1 MCVCVCFNGRESER
15 ESNDSEY
22 VMFKVFP
29 VVWFD
34 VVQVFVW
41 VLDQSLMCMC
51 VCVCVG
57 GEKEKEVSILCICV

>member
-1 MCVCVCFNGRESER
+1 MCVCVYVSMEER